1 MTEQQLQKWQLIRQQ
16 GRTKYLIKRMLL
28 WGSLLA
34 ILNTAYFIFALLFIV
49 EPVASS
55 LVPGKHTLSD
65 EFIFRFIYDLC
76 ERGLA
81 CFLMV
86 GVIFFAVWTS
96 NERSYYKAM
105 QKLGEEHLNVMRSGN

>member
-1 MTEQQLQKWQLIRQQ
+1 MTEKQLQKWQLIRQQ

-55 LVPGKHTLSD
+55 LFPGKHTLSD

-81 CFLMV
+81 L
-86 GVIFFAVWTS
+86 
-96 NERSYYKAM
+96 
-105 QKLGEEHLNVMRSGN
+105 

>member
-1 MTEQQLQKWQLIRQQ
+1 MTEKQIQKWLLIRQQ

-65 EFIFRFIYDLC
+65 EFIFRFIYDIC

-86 GVIFFAVWTS
+86 GVFFLAVWTS
-96 NERSYYKAM
+96 KERSYFKATRRS
-105 QKLGEEHLNVMRSGN
+105 EEGIPA

>member
-1 MTEQQLQKWQLIRQQ
+1 MTEKQVQKWQLIRQQ
-16 GRTKYLIKRMLL
+16 GRTRYLIKRMLL

-34 ILNTAYFIFALLFIV
+34 ILNTAYLICGLLFIA

-55 LVPGKHTLSD
+55 LFPGKHTLSD

-86 GVIFFAVWTS
+86 GVFFLAIWTS
-96 NERSYYKAM
+96 KERSYFKTM
-105 QKLGEEHLNVMRSGN
+105 QKLEEEHLH